1 MKSFNKKTKAKYM
14 KRLQAH
20 YDADEIRRGFYWKD
34 GKGCAVG
41 CTIES
46 KNEPHKAFEEELGIP
61 ASIAHLEDTIFEG
74 LSNGDAKKFPLRFL
88 EAVPVKTDLSQVIPR
103 FLVWLMKDLEK
114 FTKPRS
120 DQRKALQTVRK
131 LYERRLAGE
140 TVPDEEF
147 RAAAYDAAAYD
158 ANADAADAATRSAAR
173 SAWAA
178 WAANAAAYAARSAY
192 AAARSAT
199 DDAAAWAD
207 AEYTAA
213 DAADAAAAAYAAA
226 GDAEYAAAARDKQ
239 YKKMS
244 NKLIEILETE
254 VGGLS
259 NE

>member
-14 KRLQAH
+14 KRLQNH
-20 YDADEIRRGFYWKD
+20 YDADEIKKGFYWED

-61 ASIAHLEDTIFEG
+61 APIAHLEDTIFEG

-114 FTKPRS
+114 VTEPRS

-147 RAAAYDAAAYD
+147 RAAADD
-158 ANADAADAATRSAAR
+158 ADAADAG
-173 SAWAA
+173 
-178 WAANAAAYAARSAY
+178 AAAYAAY
-192 AAARSAT
+192 AA
-199 DDAAAWAD
+199 
-207 AEYTAA
+207 Y
-213 DAADAAAAAYAAA
+213 AADAAAAAAAA
-226 GDAEYAAAARDKQ
+226 RAYAAAARGKQ

-254 VGGLS
+254 VGVLS
-259 NE
+259 YE